1 MRTRSRETV
10 VVRET
15 VDNSNKVLASARWSL
30 AFLLLILDD
39 SELTSDYV
47 VNTKSV
53 PVPGL

>member
-1 MRTRSRETV
+1 MRTRSRETA